1 MPYMG
6 WLFIG
11 IALAAVSLAVMIRRL
26 LIRNQSAK
34 RLIPWVCMF
43 VGAWFLISYALA
55 DGHSLFLLVI
65 GTLWLVATVLALPI
79 YSKRTRG
86 ASGRF

>member
-1 MPYMG
+1 MV

-11 IALAAVSLAVMIRRL
+11 IALAALSLAVMLRRL
-26 LIRNQSAK
+26 LIRNLSAK
-34 RLIPWVCMF
+34 RLVPWMCMF
-43 VGAWFLISYALA
+43 VSAWFLISYAQP
-55 DGHSLFLLVI
+55 DGHSPFLLVI
-65 GTLWLVATVLALPI
+65 GTLWLVAAVLVLPI